1 MSNLI
6 LEFNSAIFLKIILS
20 LNDSRDDLQRPPLRS
35 AGDER
40 RQIDPVGVIRSS
52 GGRRAASG
60 STGKPNQ

>member
-1 MSNLI
+1 MI
-6 LEFNSAIFLKIILS
+6 QG
-20 LNDSRDDLQRPPLRS
+20 DLQRPPLRS